1 MNLVPE
7 AENSGMLKE
16 LKKYVSRLNI
26 NAESLIENKTNNV
39 CEQFNAIINKHIAGK
54 RLNFREEGVITLE
67 LKQLLSRLILNNF
80 YDKFIKKHAI
90 TLAQVFTHNNFN
102 WKFKLK
108 KIFLCF
114 NAKGSMERNF

>member
-26 NAESLIENKTNNV
+26 NAERLIENKTNNV

-54 RLNFREEGVITLE
+54 RLNFSGRR
-67 LKQLLSRLILNNF
+67 S
-80 YDKFIKKHAI
+80 
-90 TLAQVFTHNNFN
+90 
-102 WKFKLK
+102 
-108 KIFLCF
+108 
-114 NAKGSMERNF
+114 